1 MNAKAYMKERL
12 GKAKTFNDLQ
22 TAKKAGMKIN
32 QADNDELVSVWKA
45 PANMGGKYALIPT
58 EDREI
63 AFRMGYEIEVED
75 YDLKDQIDEIKEV

>member
-1 MNAKAYMKERL
+1 MDARTYMKNRL
-12 GKAKTFNDLQ
+12 KKVKTFEDLQ
-22 TAKKAGMKIN
+22 TAKKAGIKIN
-32 QADNDELVSVWKA
+32 QADNDKLVSIWKA

-63 AFRMGYEIEVED
+63 AFRMGYKIVVDD